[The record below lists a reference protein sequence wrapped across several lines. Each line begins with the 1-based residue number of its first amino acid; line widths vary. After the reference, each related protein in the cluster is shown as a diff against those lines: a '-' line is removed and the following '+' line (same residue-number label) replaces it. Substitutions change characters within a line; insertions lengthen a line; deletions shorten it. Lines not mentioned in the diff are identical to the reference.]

1 MGLLHITCFEAD
13 MFLKYYVSSILER
26 EMFCTETGGTSSFF
40 IKTNIPHVLRSPVTS
55 SGPKLTGTHQCSG
68 FSSCNPRCGH
78 PSTAMS
84 LLIACQSK
92 RVTSFSLMMD
102 PCWCYQ
108 CYCSHYFNSL
118 IICWNYGD
126 DINYTVSRGH

>member
-1 MGLLHITCFEAD
+1 MGLYTHYLFWSWYVFEMLCEQHTWVRNVLHRDRWYVI
-13 MFLKYYVSSILER
+13 FLH
-26 EMFCTETGGTSSFF
+26 
-40 IKTNIPHVLRSPVTS
+40 KTNIPHVLRSPVTS

-108 CYCSHYFNSL
+108 CYCSHYFNSS